1 MPKNTGIGGNK
12 RKKGKKMTKQ
22 ERLHA
27 VLEAFNK
34 LQKEDQIKLSKQIE
48 AVIQQD
54 LFEKDSQIKEEVIK
68 QLEDLVL
75 GTAE

>member
-1 MPKNTGIGGNK
+1 
-12 RKKGKKMTKQ
+12 MTKQ

-27 VLEAFNK
+27 LLKAFNK
-34 LQKEDQIKLSKQIE
+34 LQKEDQLKLSEQIE